1 MATLRWGGWRVSLV
15 PPKTCVATHH
25 MTMTKSEAEA
35 LFVLAGIP
43 VHNMKP
49 LPDGY
54 DYDPAQDMRYFD
66 HPPTRVWWFIKTPCG
81 WVEIGWRLTGQLFAC
96 SLW

>member
-1 MATLRWGGWRVSLV
+1 
-15 PPKTCVATHH
+15 
-25 MTMTKSEAEA
+25 MTITKSEAEA

-43 VHNMKP
+43 VLNMKP

-66 HPPTRVWWFIKTPCG
+66 HPPTRVWWFIMSPCG
-81 WVEIGWRLTGQLFAC
+81 WVEIGWRHRVISINWEDKQQMDVVGNLKRKLLLAVIASCF
-96 SLW
+96 